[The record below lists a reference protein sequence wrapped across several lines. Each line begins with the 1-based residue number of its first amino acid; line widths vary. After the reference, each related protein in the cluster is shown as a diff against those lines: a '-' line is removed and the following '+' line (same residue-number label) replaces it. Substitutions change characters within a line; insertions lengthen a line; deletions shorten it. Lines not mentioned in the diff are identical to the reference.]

1 MGKNIFLAK
10 KSSIVLLGPTG
21 VGKSIVAEELA
32 KQTKLPHIWA
42 DTFRE
47 CPKDLKEIQ
56 RIIDLYKNRI
66 ENLEKQIAES
76 GDDERKKNYLSEL
89 NEFKKYLWRENNFLE
104 QRKLFPDLPN
114 YYDFGFDPR
123 VANYFKNMF
132 GVGAWHMYHKQFE
145 NMLLE
150 EIVKRIDFPCILDL
164 GGGMGACPEK
174 FYNKTLQN
182 IENCKTK
189 FLTKEKLNSY
199 LNLDK
204 IKFNSIKNSLK
215 DFGMVVE
222 LVNSGKT
229 SSQKMQDE
237 KELNDILSFS
247 KDYDKIATYK
257 VDTAKMFDE
266 DYNLNE
272 NVVKELSRQIA
283 CKQKKLQM
291 EDVLQR

>member
-1 MGKNIFLAK
+1 MEQNNSHAK
-10 KSSIVLLGPTG
+10 EKSIVLVGPIG

-32 KQTKLPHIWA
+32 KQTGLPHIWA

-56 RIIDLYKNRI
+56 SIVELYKNRI
-66 ENLEKQIAES
+66 ENLEKQIAECS
-76 GDDERKKNYLSEL
+76 DDERKKNYLIEL
-89 NEFKKYLWRENNFLE
+89 DEYKRYLWRENNFLE
-104 QRKLFPDLPN
+104 QRRLLPDLPN
-114 YYDFGFDPR
+114 YFDFGFDPR

-174 FYNKTLQN
+174 VYHETLQN
-182 IENCKTK
+182 IESCKTK

-204 IKFNSIKNSLK
+204 IKFSIIENSLK

-229 SSQKMQDE
+229 SSQKMQNE
-237 KELNDILSFS
+237 KELNDILSCS
-247 KDYDKIATYK
+247 KDYDRLANYK
-257 VDTAKMFDE
+257 VDTAKMFDKNC
-266 DYNLNE
+266 NLNE
-272 NVVKELSRQIA
+272 KVVKELASRIV
-283 CKQKKLQM
+283 CEQKNLQG
-291 EDVLQR
+291 EERLQK